1 MTADDLSLPNNR
13 VLGIDPGLRIT
24 GYACLTAAHRPP
36 GGMRGGGIAA
46 GSSVAQ
52 LVEAGVLR
60 LNAKLSISDRL
71 AELDSDLHELI
82 ERLRPEVVAVEKL
95 YAHYKHPTTAII
107 MGHARG
113 VVLLNVRK
121 AGLRLVELGATEV
134 KKSLT
139 GNGHAGKAQMQDGV
153 RAQLRLSTRPEPADV
168 ADAAAIA
175 LCAMRRAGGIGP
187 HGTRGTTAR
196 AGLRR

>member
-1 MTADDLSLPNNR
+1 MTTHDLSPPAGR
-13 VLGIDPGLRIT
+13 VLGIDPGLRMT
-24 GYACLTAAHRPP
+24 GYACLASAYRPS

-46 GSSVAQ
+46 GSAVAH

-60 LNAKLSISDRL
+60 LNARLSISDRL
-71 AELDSDLHELI
+71 AELDADLQELI
-82 ERLRPEVVAVEKL
+82 ERLRPEAIAVEKL

-153 RAQLRLSTRPEPADV
+153 RTQLRLTARPEPADV

-175 LCAMRRAGGIGP
+175 LCA
-187 HGTRGTTAR
+187 
-196 AGLRR
+196 LRRGALQSAPVRGATPRPRR